1 MNSIQ
6 RRAHLGL
13 AIQGPFSRNRR
24 TGLLRR
30 IDAWQLF
37 AVVSLSAVIT
47 ILVVAVF
54 I

>member
-24 TGLLRR
+24 TGLIRHVNG
-30 IDAWQLF
+30 WQLF
-37 AVVSLSAVIT
+37 AVLTLSAVVT
-47 ILVVAVF
+47 ILVLAVC

>member
-24 TGLLRR
+24 TGLIRR
-30 IDAWQLF
+30 VDGWQLF
-37 AVVSLSAVIT
+37 AVLTLSAVVT
-47 ILVVAVF
+47 ILILAVF